1 MENTTLKSVK
11 NFIAA
16 LLAAA
21 AVLTATGCTPRKIT
35 AVTTTTN
42 RLQSSQVTTAA
53 APGTATTTDIVT
65 DAPITTVP
73 ETTAPEPEPEPEPE
87 PTIFELT
94 ISIAGDCT
102 LASNLNKYYGD
113 GFKEYAEREDPA
125 YFLDAVADVFENDDF
140 SIVNLECVLSDRD
153 LKPLDKGYTP
163 AYWFLGPASNAD
175 ILTSH
180 SIEAVSL
187 SNNHTGDYGTA
198 GISDTKE
205 AVEAAGLLW
214 GDGYNTLYLEKDGF
228 TIALICN
235 GLWYESQASQ
245 IVKRI
250 EEASEKSDFQIVYY
264 HGGTEKLHEP
274 ESWKMRASRKL
285 VDAGA
290 DLVIGNHPHVLQPL
304 EVYNG
309 VPIIYSIANFCFGGN
324 KRPENRTMIYQTTLT
339 IDKETNTVIDQ
350 TYEIIPCY
358 VYTGESNNYQPA
370 IIEDEEDKQKVLD
383 FMNGLRDL
391 PY

>member
-1 MENTTLKSVK
+1 M
-11 NFIAA
+11 
-16 LLAAA
+16 
-21 AVLTATGCTPRKIT
+21 
-35 AVTTTTN
+35 
-42 RLQSSQVTTAA
+42 
-53 APGTATTTDIVT
+53 
-65 DAPITTVP
+65 
-73 ETTAPEPEPEPEPE
+73 
-87 PTIFELT
+87 
-94 ISIAGDCT
+94 
-102 LASNLNKYYGD
+102 LASYQNKYYGN
-113 GFKEYAEREDPA
+113 GFRDYAESEDPG
-125 YFLDAVADVFENDDF
+125 YFLDKVASVFENDDF

-153 LKPLDKGYTP
+153 LKPVEKDYSP
-163 AYWFLGPASNAD
+163 AYWYLGASSNTA

-187 SNNHTGDYGTA
+187 SNNHTGDYGNDGA
-198 GISDTKE
+198 ADTKK
-205 AVEAAGLLW
+205 AVEAAELLW
-214 GDGYNTLYLEKDGF
+214 GDSYNTLYLEKDGF

-235 GLWYESQASQ
+235 GLWYESQASN

-250 EEASEKSDFQIVYY
+250 EKASENSDFQIVFY
-264 HGGTEKLHEP
+264 HGGTEKIHEP
-274 ESWKMRASRKL
+274 EGWKIRASRKL

-309 VPIIYSIANFCFGGN
+309 VPIIYSIGNFCYGGS
-324 KRPENRTMIYQTTLT
+324 KHPENRTMIYQTTLT
-339 IDKETNTVIDQ
+339 IDKETNAVIDQ

-358 VYTGESNNYQPA
+358 VYTGKSNNYQPA